1 MLLPCGQSSINWELQ
16 LRSRVLVVVAVV
28 VVAAVLVSAV
38 FVVVYGQIGE
48 LETRVGVLEAQNGE
62 LQGQVGELQSQLSE
76 QQLQNR
82 EQQDRLTDFTYELAK
97 ARHLHVEITGYSK
110 GHGGPIV
117 GLTFIIGIDVS
128 VQNNDVVPV
137 TGLTASATLIDNDT
151 GAQIGDTGVTKMG
164 RLNAGE
170 SGNFSVPVLYSI
182 NSLSRINP
190 ANLVITLA
198 ASGVILDQLDT
209 RGAT

>member
-1 MLLPCGQSSINWELQ
+1 
-16 LRSRVLVVVAVV
+16 VAVV
-28 VVAAVLVSAV
+28 VATAVLVSAV

-48 LETRVGVLEAQNGE
+48 LQNRIGVLEAQNGE
-62 LQGQVGELQSQLSE
+62 LQGQVGDLQSQLSE

-110 GHGGPIV
+110 GSGGPIV
-117 GLTFIIGIDVS
+117 GLTFIIGINVG

-137 TGLTASATLIDNDT
+137 SGLTATVTLIDNDT
-151 GAQIGDTGVTKMG
+151 GTPIGDTGAIKMD

-170 SGNFSVPVLYSI
+170 SSNFSVPVLYSI
-182 NSLSRINP
+182 NSLSRISP
-190 ANLVITLA
+190 ADVVITLTA
-198 ASGVILDQLDT
+198 GSVILDQLDT
-209 RGAT
+209 RGAN